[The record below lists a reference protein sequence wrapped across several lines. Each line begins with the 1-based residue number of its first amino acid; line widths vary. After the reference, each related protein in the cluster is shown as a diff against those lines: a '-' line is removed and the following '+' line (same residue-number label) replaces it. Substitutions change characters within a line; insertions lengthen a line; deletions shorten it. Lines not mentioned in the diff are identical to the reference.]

1 MRVQATKQVNYP
13 EHEWHKAQKA
23 ARNQSGRDIGGIL

>member
-13 EHEWHKAQKA
+13 GHERRKAQKA
-23 ARNQSGRDIGGIL
+23 ARNQSGCYIGGIL